1 MPERKKATLKEML
14 SAEVGAA
21 LAQRPDLRLVTIAD
35 GANDNWDYLHGALP
49 ESTEII
55 DFFHAA
61 EHLST
66 ALASAYG
73 EGTAACHAQFE
84 KLRVL
89 LLEDA
94 MGVEKVIRS
103 LDYLR
108 KAHPHRKVIATE
120 LRYFR
125 KNRHRMRYAGYRNQ
139 NLPVGSGVVE
149 AACKTLVTQRMKR
162 SGMRWRPE
170 GGQAILTL
178 RALAQ
183 SDRFDQAWALLAATY
198 QAEVHVLEN
207 VVPLH
212 AKRR

>member
-1 MPERKKATLKEML
+1 L
-14 SAEVGAA
+14 
-21 LAQRPDLRLVTIAD
+21 
-35 GANDNWDYLHGALP
+35 N
-49 ESTEII
+49 
-55 DFFHAA
+55 
-61 EHLST
+61 T

-73 EGTAACHAQFE
+73 EGTAACHAQLE

-103 LDYLR
+103 LAYLR
-108 KAHPHRKVIATE
+108 KKHPHSKVIATE
-120 LRYFR
+120 LGYFR
-125 KNRHRMRYAGYRNQ
+125 KNRHRMRYAGYHNQ

-178 RALAQ
+178 RSLAQ

-198 QAEVHVLEN
+198 QAEVHMLEN